1 MPTVFNKLK
10 NIIRHRRAK
19 GREIDPDEVML
30 DSSNLPRYDKHQFEG
45 RLEQAISKNMLFS
58 IVGAFLLIAL
68 IFIIQAWD
76 LQVVKGGEYRDRSQ
90 KNILRSTPIF
100 AGRGVVTDR
109 NGVLL
114 AWNAPPEQNG
124 TSTAIG
130 SGDEIV
136 ARRMYNRLSGLAHIL
151 GYVKYP
157 SKDNNG
163 FYYRND
169 FEGIDGVEQYYNSLL
184 QGNNGSRLIEV
195 DAHGKVISEST
206 VRPPEQGSPIALS
219 IDSRVQAALYDNI
232 KDVATRVGFSGG
244 AGVIMDVKTGEI
256 LALTSYPEYDPQI
269 MSDGTDSSAI
279 KSMLKDPDL
288 PFLDRAIDG
297 LYTPG
302 SIVKPYVALGALN
315 EGTIDPD
322 TVIVTTGS
330 VTVQNPYDPTKSTIF
345 RDWKD
350 LGALDMRHAIAM
362 SSDAYFYTVG
372 GGYKDQKGLGIANID
387 KYLSL
392 FGFGESIP
400 DSFVSGKAGLISTP
414 AWKKK
419 TFNEAWFL
427 GDTYHTAIGQYGTQV
442 TPVQVARAVSAIANE
457 GDLLIPTIVKGGGP
471 VVERK
476 IGLPQ
481 SDFNVIHEGMRLGTQ
496 IGTSVALN
504 VPYVKIAGKSGTAE
518 LGATRANVNSW
529 ITGFWPYENPHYAF
543 AVMLEKG
550 STHNLIGAAATMRQ
564 VLDQMERETP
574 EYFK

>member
-1 MPTVFNKLK
+1 
-10 NIIRHRRAK
+10 
-19 GREIDPDEVML
+19 
-30 DSSNLPRYDKHQFEG
+30 
-45 RLEQAISKNMLFS
+45 
-58 IVGAFLLIAL
+58 
-68 IFIIQAWD
+68 
-76 LQVVKGGEYRDRSQ
+76 
-90 KNILRSTPIF
+90 
-100 AGRGVVTDR
+100 
-109 NGVLL
+109 
-114 AWNAPPEQNG
+114 
-124 TSTAIG
+124 
-130 SGDEIV
+130 
-136 ARRMYNRLSGLAHIL
+136 
-151 GYVKYP
+151 
-157 SKDNNG
+157 
-163 FYYRND
+163 
-169 FEGIDGVEQYYNSLL
+169 
-184 QGNNGSRLIEV
+184 
-195 DAHGKVISEST
+195 
-206 VRPPEQGSPIALS
+206 
-219 IDSRVQAALYDNI
+219 
-232 KDVATRVGFSGG
+232 
-244 AGVIMDVKTGEI
+244 VKTGEI